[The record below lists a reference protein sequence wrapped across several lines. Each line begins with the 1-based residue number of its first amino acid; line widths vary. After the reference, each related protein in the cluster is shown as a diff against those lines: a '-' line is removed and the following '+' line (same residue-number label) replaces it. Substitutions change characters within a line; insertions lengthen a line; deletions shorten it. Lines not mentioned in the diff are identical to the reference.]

1 MDASKTHYLQQELYQ
16 RMCKDPALFEF
27 LQSGSLDGLWYW
39 DVEDGNQEWMN
50 ERFWTTLGFDPKD
63 KKHLASEWQDLI
75 FPEDL
80 AAALENFQKHC
91 ADPNYPYDQVVRYR
105 HKDGSTVWV
114 RCRGIGIRN
123 ESGKVIR
130 MLGAHNDLT
139 ALKKTEQ
146 ELLEKNRQLEQLVR
160 HDYQTSLYNR
170 LAFTEI
176 FEQQLLLAAREQV
189 PISLAMVDVDHFK
202 RINDNLGHLKGD
214 EVLIQIANT
223 LKSTA
228 RESDILARFGGEE
241 FMVLMFN
248 TNHIEAMQA
257 AERFRAAVE
266 KQIRADGQNVTIS
279 AGLTTFGEKSI
290 AGIDLTPSE
299 IYEKMIASADIALYK
314 AKQSGRNR
322 VCS

>member
-1 MDASKTHYLQQELYQ
+1 MDVSKNHYLKQELYQ
-16 RMCKDPALFEF
+16 QICKDPDLFEF

-50 ERFWTTLGFDPKD
+50 DTFWTILGYDPNEKQ
-63 KKHLASEWQDLI
+63 HLVSEWQDII

-80 AAALENFQKHC
+80 ALALENFQKHSE
-91 ADPNYPYDQVVRYR
+91 DPNHPYDQVVRYR

-114 RCRGIGIRN
+114 RCRGIGIRDK
-123 ESGKVIR
+123 SGKVIR

-139 ALKKTEQ
+139 PLKKIEQ
-146 ELLEKNRQLEQLVR
+146 ELLEKNNQLEKLAR
-160 HDYQTSLYNR
+160 HDHQTGLYNR

-189 PISLAMVDVDHFK
+189 PISLAMTDVDHFK
-202 RINDNLGHLKGD
+202 QINDTLGHLKGD
-214 EVLIQIANT
+214 DVLLELAKV
-223 LKSTA
+223 LKNTA

-241 FMVLMFN
+241 FVILMFN
-248 TNHIEAMQA
+248 TNHMEATQA
-257 AERFRAAVE
+257 AERLRAAVE
-266 KQIRADGQNVTIS
+266 EQVKAGTQNVTIS
-279 AGLTTFGEKSI
+279 VGITTFGEKSI

-299 IYEKMIASADIALYK
+299 IYEKMIASSDIALYK